1 MYFSHPS
8 RSWKNARR
16 GRAEV
21 EILLNTIVERDWRM
35 PSMGS
40 ATSQRSSSYLGGETY
55 DVIAVPLGE
64 SQKRIIP
71 HLSFLQKSLVG
82 GRRQ

>member
-16 GRAEV
+16 GRADV
-21 EILLNTIVERDWRM
+21 EILLNTIVERDWSM

-40 ATSQRSSSYLGGETY
+40 ATCQKSSSYLGGATY

-71 HLSFLQKSLVG
+71 HLNFLQKGLAG
-82 GRRQ
+82 GIQQ